1 MMLLIIEEQLPP
13 PTEVENKSETAV
25 FTSPDCPYQ
34 RAQQIASKLSG
45 QASKIA
51 FVRRNACCWLLH
63 PTALPKP
70 ILGALFRTAHSE
82 CEVYL
87 L

>member
-13 PTEVENKSETAV
+13 PTKVENKSETAV
-25 FTSPDCPYQ
+25 FLHPSDCPYQ
-34 RAQQIASKLSG
+34 RAQQIASKLPG

-51 FVRRNACCWLLH
+51 FVRRNACCWLLR

-70 ILGALFRTAHSE
+70 ILGALF
-82 CEVYL
+82 
-87 L
+87 